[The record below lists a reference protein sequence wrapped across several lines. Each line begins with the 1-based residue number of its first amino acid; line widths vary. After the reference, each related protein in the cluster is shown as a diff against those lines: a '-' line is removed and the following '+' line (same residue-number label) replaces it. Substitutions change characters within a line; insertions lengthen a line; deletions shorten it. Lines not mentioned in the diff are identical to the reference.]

1 MSNSRALRIDVTV
14 RAFSIIY
21 FPLSINCMRWGVITF
36 PGSCDDHDV
45 FDSLKSDLGQQV
57 KVLWHKEELK
67 GQFDCL
73 VLPGGFS
80 YGDYLRCGAMAR
92 FSPIMRGVVEFAQR
106 GGLVLGICNGF
117 QILCEA
123 GLLPGALVRN
133 AGLQFVC
140 QQANLRVEETDA
152 PFTAGLKKGQLL
164 RMPVKHGEGCYYA
177 DPKTLEQLHKQRQIL
192 LRYVDAKGKPT
203 AAANPNGSLENI
215 AGVCNEKRNVFGL
228 MPHPEDACSKLLGGD
243 DGAKIFLSIAAA
255 SAEKARPHA

>member
-1 MSNSRALRIDVTV
+1 
-14 RAFSIIY
+14 
-21 FPLSINCMRWGVITF
+21 MRWGVVTF

-45 FDSLKSDLGQQV
+45 YESLKLDLRQKV
-57 KVLWHKEELK
+57 KFLWHKEELS
-67 GQFDCL
+67 GNYDCI

-92 FSPIMRGVVEFAQR
+92 FSPIMPGIVKFAHS
-106 GGLVLGICNGF
+106 GGLVLGVCNGF

-133 AGLQFVC
+133 TGLQFVC
-140 QQANLRVEETDA
+140 QQVHLRVEETDT
-152 PFTAGLKKGQLL
+152 PFTNAIKKGQLL
-164 RMPVKHGEGCYYA
+164 KIPVKHGEGCYYA
-177 DPKTLEQLHKQRQIL
+177 DEKTLERLHKNRQVL

-203 AAANPNGSLENI
+203 AAAHPNGSLDNI

-243 DGAKIFLSIAAA
+243 DGAKIFTSIVTACAGKV
-255 SAEKARPHA
+255 KAHG